1 MYERTDIMYERTD
14 TMCERTDIMCE
25 STDIMCECADN
36 EENLYFSGLTK
47 WSNGGAILPQDRI
60 RTLLNPSLDMDYC
73 PNRNVSLPD
82 QCLTHLHTYAYVF

>member
-36 EENLYFSGLTK
+36 EENLYFSGLPK
-47 WSNGGAILPQDRI
+47 WSNVEWRRYLSVKR
-60 RTLLNPSLDMDYC
+60 
-73 PNRNVSLPD
+73 
-82 QCLTHLHTYAYVF
+82 